1 MEHAQKKKTSKPYSP
16 EFRERAV
23 RLAMEHRDDYQ
34 SEAAALTAIAGKL
47 GCSPDSLRVWMRQV
61 QRDGGEQPGPT
72 GVEIARIKELERE
85 NRELRQ
91 ANEILRKASAY
102 FCPGGARPPV
112 SQIIDFIEESREAFG
127 VEPICRALQ
136 FAPSTYYDRRAI
148 ARDPDRASAR
158 AKSDAALSL
167 KIDAAWDANRK
178 LYGARKV
185 WHVLRR
191 QGEYAARCTV
201 ERLMRRLGLRG
212 VVRGKKVITTNPD
225 ASLPCPDDKVN
236 RLFMADRPNKLWVSD
251 FTYVPTWSGTV
262 YVAFV
267 IDVFARRIVGWR
279 TSTSMKTQFVLDA
292 LDQAIW
298 QRKTPDNKSLV
309 HHSDRGSQ
317 YLSIKYT
324 ERLAEAEIDLS
335 VGTVGDAYDN
345 ALAECVIGLFKTE
358 VINQIGPWKSM
369 REVEWETLK
378 WVDWY
383 NNRRLLGPIGYIP
396 PAEAEEAFYA
406 NLNTLDMVA

>member
-1 MEHAQKKKTSKPYSP
+1 M
-16 EFRERAV
+16 
-23 RLAMEHRDDYQ
+23 
-34 SEAAALTAIAGKL
+34 TA
-47 GCSPDSLRVWMRQV
+47 
-61 QRDGGEQPGPT
+61 
-72 GVEIARIKELERE
+72 
-85 NRELRQ
+85 
-91 ANEILRKASAY
+91 
-102 FCPGGARPPV
+102 
-112 SQIIDFIEESREAFG
+112 FIEEHRGTYG
-127 VEPICRALQ
+127 VEPMCRILQ
-136 FAPSTYYDRRAI
+136 IAPSTYYDRRAI

-158 AKSDAALSL
+158 AKSDASLSL
-167 KIDAAWDANRK
+167 KIDVAWQDNRK
-178 LYGARKV
+178 LYGARKI
-185 WHVLRR
+185 WHVMRR
-191 QGEYAARCTV
+191 EGEDVARCTV
-201 ERLMRRLGLRG
+201 ERLMRSLGIRG

-225 ASLPCPDDKVN
+225 TSLPCPDDKVN

-279 TSTSMKTQFVLDA
+279 ASTSMKTQFVLDA

-298 QRKTPDNKSLV
+298 QRKTQDNKSLV

-396 PAEAEEAFYA
+396 PAEAEEAVYA
-406 NLNTLDMVA
+406 NLNSLDMVA

>member
-1 MEHAQKKKTSKPYSP
+1 
-16 EFRERAV
+16 V
-23 RLAMEHRDDYQ
+23 
-34 SEAAALTAIAGKL
+34 TA
-47 GCSPDSLRVWMRQV
+47 
-61 QRDGGEQPGPT
+61 
-72 GVEIARIKELERE
+72 
-85 NRELRQ
+85 
-91 ANEILRKASAY
+91 
-102 FCPGGARPPV
+102 
-112 SQIIDFIEESREAFG
+112 FIEAHRGEFG
-127 VEPICRALQ
+127 VEPMCKMLQ
-136 FAPSTYYDRRAI
+136 IAQSTYYERRAI

-158 AKSDAALSL
+158 AKSDADLCI
-167 KIDAAWDANRK
+167 KINAAWEENRK

-185 WHVLRR
+185 WHVLLRDN
-191 QGEYAARCTV
+191 QEIARCTV
-201 ERLMRRLGLRG
+201 ERLMRSLGIKG
-212 VVRGKKVITTNPD
+212 VVRGKKVVTTNPD
-225 ASLPCPDDKVN
+225 TSQPCPDDKVN
-236 RLFMADRPNKLWVSD
+236 RLFKANRPNQLWGEPLSAIGPRTMASD

-267 IDVFARRIVGWR
+267 INVFARRIVGWR
-279 TSTSMKTQFVLDA
+279 VSTSMATQFVLDA

-298 QRKTPDNKSLV
+298 QRKTPDNNALV

-324 ERLAEAEIDLS
+324 ERLVEVGIDPS
-335 VGTVGDAYDN
+335 VGTVGDSYDN

-383 NNRRLLGPIGYIP
+383 NNRRLFGPIGYIT

-406 NLNTLDMVA
+406 NLNTLDKVA

>member
-1 MEHAQKKKTSKPYSP
+1 M
-16 EFRERAV
+16 
-23 RLAMEHRDDYQ
+23 
-34 SEAAALTAIAGKL
+34 
-47 GCSPDSLRVWMRQV
+47 
-61 QRDGGEQPGPT
+61 
-72 GVEIARIKELERE
+72 
-85 NRELRQ
+85 
-91 ANEILRKASAY
+91 
-102 FCPGGARPPV
+102 
-112 SQIIDFIEESREAFG
+112 IDFIEESREAHG

-136 FAPSTYYDRRAI
+136 FAPSTFYDRRAI
-148 ARDPDRASAR
+148 MRDPDRASAR
-158 AKSDAALSL
+158 AKSDAALSV

-178 LYGARKV
+178 LYGARKI

-191 QGEYAARCTV
+191 QGEDAARCTV
-201 ERLMRRLGLRG
+201 ERLMRRLGIKG

-225 ASLPCPDDKVN
+225 RSLPCPDDKVN

-279 TSTSMKTQFVLDA
+279 ASTSMKTQFVLDA
-292 LDQAIW
+292 LEQAIW
-298 QRKTPDNKSLV
+298 QRKTPDNKSLI

-378 WVDWY
+378 WPYVDASIDY
-383 NNRRLLGPIGYIP
+383 RLTGRL
-396 PAEAEEAFYA
+396 
-406 NLNTLDMVA
+406 V

>member
-1 MEHAQKKKTSKPYSP
+1 M
-16 EFRERAV
+16 
-23 RLAMEHRDDYQ
+23 M
-34 SEAAALTAIAGKL
+34 
-47 GCSPDSLRVWMRQV
+47 
-61 QRDGGEQPGPT
+61 
-72 GVEIARIKELERE
+72 
-85 NRELRQ
+85 
-91 ANEILRKASAY
+91 
-102 FCPGGARPPV
+102 
-112 SQIIDFIEESREAFG
+112 DFIEESREAFG
-127 VEPICRALQ
+127 VEPICKALQ

-148 ARDPDRASAR
+148 VRDPERASRR
-158 AKSDAALSL
+158 AKSDAAMSL
-167 KIDAAWDANRK
+167 RIDGAWEDNRK
-178 LYGARKV
+178 LYGARKI

-191 QGEYAARCTV
+191 DGQDVARCTV
-201 ERLMRRLGLRG
+201 ERLMRALGIRG
-212 VVRGKKVITTNPD
+212 VVRGKRVVTTNPD
-225 ASLPCPDDKVN
+225 TSLPCPDDKVN
-236 RLFMADRPNKLWVSD
+236 RLFKADRPNKLWVSD

-279 TSTSMKTQFVLDA
+279 VSTSMTTKFVLDA

-298 QRKTPDNKSLV
+298 QRKTLDNKSLV

-324 ERLAEAEIDLS
+324 ERLAQAEIDLS

-383 NNRRLLGPIGYIP
+383 NNRRLLGSIGYIT

>member
-1 MEHAQKKKTSKPYSP
+1 M
-16 EFRERAV
+16 
-23 RLAMEHRDDYQ
+23 M
-34 SEAAALTAIAGKL
+34 
-47 GCSPDSLRVWMRQV
+47 
-61 QRDGGEQPGPT
+61 
-72 GVEIARIKELERE
+72 
-85 NRELRQ
+85 
-91 ANEILRKASAY
+91 
-102 FCPGGARPPV
+102 
-112 SQIIDFIEESREAFG
+112 DFIEESRGLFG
-127 VEPICRALQ
+127 VEPICRTLQ
-136 FAPSTYYDRRAI
+136 IAPSTYYDRRAI

-158 AKSDAALSL
+158 AKSDAALSV
-167 KIDAAWDANRK
+167 KIDGAWADNRK
-178 LYGARKV
+178 LYGARKI

-191 QGEYAARCTV
+191 DGQDVARCTV
-201 ERLMRRLGLRG
+201 ERLMCTLGLRG
-212 VVRGKKVITTNPD
+212 VLRGKKIVTTNPD
-225 ASLPCPDDKVN
+225 TSQPCPDDKVN
-236 RLFMADRPNKLWVSD
+236 RLFKADRPNKMWVSD

-279 TSTSMKTQFVLDA
+279 VSTSMTTKFVLDA

-324 ERLAEAEIDLS
+324 ERLAAAEIDLS
-335 VGTVGDAYDN
+335 VGTGGDAYDN

-383 NNRRLLGPIGYIP
+383 NNRRLLGPIGYIA

-406 NLNTLDMVA
+406 NLNTIGMVA

>member
-1 MEHAQKKKTSKPYSP
+1 M
-16 EFRERAV
+16 
-23 RLAMEHRDDYQ
+23 
-34 SEAAALTAIAGKL
+34 
-47 GCSPDSLRVWMRQV
+47 
-61 QRDGGEQPGPT
+61 
-72 GVEIARIKELERE
+72 
-85 NRELRQ
+85 
-91 ANEILRKASAY
+91 
-102 FCPGGARPPV
+102 
-112 SQIIDFIEESREAFG
+112 IDFIEENREAHG

-148 ARDPDRASAR
+148 IRDPDRASAR
-158 AKSDAALSL
+158 AKSDAAMSV
-167 KIDAAWDANRK
+167 KINAARKDNRK
-178 LYGARKV
+178 LYGARKI
-185 WHVLRR
+185 WHVMRR
-191 QGEYAARCTV
+191 EGEDVARCTV
-201 ERLMRRLGLRG
+201 ERLMRSLGIRG

-225 ASLPCPDDKVN
+225 TSLPCPDDKVN

-251 FTYVPTWSGTV
+251 FTYVSTWSGTV

-279 TSTSMKTQFVLDA
+279 ASTSMKTQFVLDA
-292 LDQAIW
+292 LEQAIW

-383 NNRRLLGPIGYIP
+383 NNRRLLGHIGYIP
-396 PAEAEEAFYA
+396 PA
-406 NLNTLDMVA
+406 